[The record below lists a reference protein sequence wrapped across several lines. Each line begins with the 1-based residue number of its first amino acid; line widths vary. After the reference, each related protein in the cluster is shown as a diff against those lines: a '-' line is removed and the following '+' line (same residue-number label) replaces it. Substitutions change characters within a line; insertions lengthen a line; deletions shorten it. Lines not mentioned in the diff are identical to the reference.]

1 MIVFSDFTAQN
12 RLILEKIVK
21 FFRKMGLSA
30 LVNAL
35 KIRYNDTN
43 FESSK

>member
-1 MIVFSDFTAQN
+1 MVFQLSRREK

-21 FFRKMGLSA
+21 FFRKMGRSA

-35 KIRYNDTN
+35 EIRYNDTN